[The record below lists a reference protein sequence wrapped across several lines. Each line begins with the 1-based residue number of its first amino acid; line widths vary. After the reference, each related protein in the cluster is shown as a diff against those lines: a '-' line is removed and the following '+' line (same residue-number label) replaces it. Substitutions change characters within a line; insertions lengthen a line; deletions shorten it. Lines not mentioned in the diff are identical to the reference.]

1 MIDSKIIYEFLGKI
15 TKGKVITYKALAA
28 ACGNPK
34 AARAVGN
41 ILSKNPN
48 VIKVPCHRVVR
59 SDGKV
64 GGYVLGTTKK
74 IELLRK
80 EGVEIKNGK
89 VAERFI
95 INSID

>member
-1 MIDSKIIYEFLGKI
+1 MDSQLVYKLLRKIPR
-15 TKGKVITYKALAA
+15 GKVTTYKALAM

-34 AARAVGN
+34 AVRVVGSTLKRN
-41 ILSKNPN
+41 KTLIT
-48 VIKVPCHRVVR
+48 IPCHRVVR

-74 IELLRK
+74 IELLQK

-89 VAERFI
+89 VGERFI
-95 INSID
+95 ISKID